1 MVHIQGTKMN
11 KTKNTDYTVVK
22 NEFPNGWK
30 ETPFELLLKRLDEN
44 GFSIKETKEVAADEM
59 VMDARPH
66 ADIYVIEKDGRQF
79 TFQIGLT
86 RDLIHGDEHLDGI
99 GWFKPRYSG
108 KAAPVKFEIPPDMDV
123 DGKCAA
129 VEYWVRDLVN
139 YFYGNPK
146 ETRRFNYEYW
156 EKVRHEEY
164 LRVKAESEARCQDY
178 LKHPDKY
185 FGPPIRLVEPQL
197 YDAKTV
203 KVVPLGKPCGLAFA
217 LKYLMEK

>member
-1 MVHIQGTKMN
+1 MKPS
-11 KTKNTDYTVVK
+11 KNTEFTVVK
-22 NEFPNGWK
+22 TEFPNGWS

-44 GFSIKETKEVAADEM
+44 GFSIKETKELSADEL

-66 ADIYVIEKDGRQF
+66 TDSYTIEKDGRSF
-79 TFQIGLT
+79 TFIINATRNLHNGEEILDSIGGFKNLSHKDSKQI
-86 RDLIHGDEHLDGI
+86 
-99 GWFKPRYSG
+99 
-108 KAAPVKFEIPPDMDV
+108 KFEIPPDRDV
-123 DGKCAA
+123 DAKCAA

-139 YFYGNPK
+139 FFYGRPVEK
-146 ETRRFNYEYW
+146 RSFNYQYW

-178 LKHPDKY
+178 LEHPEKY

-203 KVVPLGKPCGLAFA
+203 KVIPTTKPQGLYFA
-217 LKYLMEK
+217 LKYLAK